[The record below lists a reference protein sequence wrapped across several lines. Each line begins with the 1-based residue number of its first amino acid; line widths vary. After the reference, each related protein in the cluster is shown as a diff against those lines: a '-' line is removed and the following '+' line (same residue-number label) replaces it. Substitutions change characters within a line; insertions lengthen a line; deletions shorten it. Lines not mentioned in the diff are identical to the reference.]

1 MMTEALMDFTE
12 AEKIDPKNVKITEEA
27 DRIRQHIQ
35 NNGDGWKDEW
45 ETDLLEEKQTIPR
58 KRRNNG

>member
-12 AEKIDPKNVKITEEA
+12 AEKMDPKNVKITEEA

-45 ETDLLEEKQTIPR
+45 ETDLLEEKQIS
-58 KRRNNG
+58 